1 MIEIAYA
8 FGGAFLVTAISGLLL
23 LPALRYLK
31 FGQSIREEGPKWHM
45 SKSGTPTMGGLMFIA
60 GISITVP
67 LIGWSLFLQG
77 DFSHVIALGF
87 ALICGVIGF
96 LDDFAKVR
104 KKQNLGLTGL
114 QKLALQLAASAA
126 LIALLRY
133 MGYLETDVYIP
144 FFDITLHLNMLTYTL
159 IALPVV
165 AGVINAVNLTD
176 GVDGL
181 CAGVMLPIAAFFT
194 VIAYLWSKDGLS
206 VFSAALTGAMVG
218 FLLFNF
224 HPAKVFMGDTG
235 SLFLGGA
242 LCGMG
247 IVSGVPLLILLVG
260 AVYIFEMLSVV
271 LQVLF
276 FKLTHG
282 KRIFKMSPFHH
293 HLEMC
298 GWSEVA
304 IFSAAAVSTAALCW
318 LGWLGVSH
326 ISRV

>member
-8 FGGAFLVTAISGLLL
+8 FGGTFVVTALSGLLL

-31 FGQSIREEGPKWHM
+31 FGQSIREVGPKWHM
-45 SKSGTPTMGGLMFIA
+45 SKSGTPTMGGLMFIL
-60 GISITVP
+60 GISAMVP
-67 LIGWSLFLQG
+67 LVGWTALLQG
-77 DFSHVIALGF
+77 DYSHLIALGF
-87 ALICGVIGF
+87 ALICGVIGL
-96 LDDFAKVR
+96 LDDLAKVR
-104 KKQNLGLTGL
+104 KKQNLGLSGL

-133 MGYLETDVYIP
+133 TGYLATDVYLP

-159 IALPVV
+159 IALPIV

-194 VIAYLWSKDGLS
+194 LIAYVWGKDGLS
-206 VFSAALTGAMVG
+206 VFSAALAGAMLG
-218 FLLFNF
+218 FLLYNF

-298 GWSEVA
+298 GWSEIA
-304 IFSAAAVSTAALCW
+304 IFCAALVATAVLCW
-318 LGWLGVSH
+318 LGWLSVSD
-326 ISRV
+326 ISRL